1 MTCQD
6 ILSIYTKLNN
16 PNPLYLYY
24 KSKWVITYV
33 LVLVNANHLM
43 VISLV
48 CCVGDQLID
57 PCLLSLKRKILIV
70 KKVEKEKEKTSQEK
84 LGKIE

>member
-1 MTCQD
+1 
-6 ILSIYTKLNN
+6 
-16 PNPLYLYY
+16 
-24 KSKWVITYV
+24 
-33 LVLVNANHLM
+33 M